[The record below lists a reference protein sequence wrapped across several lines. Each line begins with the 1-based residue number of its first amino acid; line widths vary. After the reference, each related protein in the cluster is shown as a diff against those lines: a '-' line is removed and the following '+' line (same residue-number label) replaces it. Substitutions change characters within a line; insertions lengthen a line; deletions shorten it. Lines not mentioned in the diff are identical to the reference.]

1 MPRKLSLALFL
12 FAFALLITASPALA
26 STIHLGDFSHR
37 PGGSGIAFT
46 HSGYEGPGYDG
57 GTRHERRRHRIR
69 KGGDGP
75 TTAVPEP
82 SAVLLFAVG
91 AAAFG
96 MRIRRR

>member
-1 MPRKLSLALFL
+1 MSRKLSLALFL
-12 FAFALLITASPALA
+12 FALLITASPALA
-26 STIHLGDFSHR
+26 STIHIGDFSHR
-37 PGGSGIAFT
+37 PGGSDIAFT
-46 HSGYEGPGYDG
+46 AHGYHGR
-57 GTRHERRRHRIR
+57 THHERRRHRIR

-91 AAAFG
+91 AVAFG